1 MDIRQAVGC
10 LCRDRGFIFLLED
23 ISRKA
28 YDLLCDTGIGCL
40 LETALFVGPS
50 CISRSLDRDSLRPA
64 GKETVE

>member
-10 LCRDRGFIFLLED
+10 LCRDRGIIFLLED

-28 YDLLCDTGIGCL
+28 YDLLCDIGTL